1 MRTIIFLLALVQAV
15 AVYAQASGDRVGK
28 AADVC
33 LSLRKAVA
41 ERSADKVMQGIE
53 RIGEIPFSSLDLRP
67 VDVDDEVSLRGHL
80 QYSVEYLDSLLLYNL
95 DMGLVPIEEASFM
108 RAPSGALL
116 CSHHAVAAGGSVTY
130 SMSSAGVQSLL
141 VVTEP
146 GGMVNLYVYDTAND
160 RKLSDA
166 AQAGKETCR
175 LDWNVGNKS
184 VLNITVENKLP
195 RDVSFIIISN

>member
-1 MRTIIFLLALVQAV
+1 MRITIILLAIMQAV
-15 AVYAQASGDRVGK
+15 AVGAQTAADRVGE
-28 AADVC
+28 AAGVC

-41 ERSADKVMQGIE
+41 ERSADRVMQGIE
-53 RIGEIPFSSLDLRP
+53 RIGEIAFSSLDLRP
-67 VDVDDEVSLRGHL
+67 VDTADEVSLRGHL
-80 QYSVEYLDSLLLYNL
+80 QYNVEYLDSLLLYNL
-95 DMGLVPIEEASFM
+95 DMGLVSIEDAAFM
-108 RAPSGALL
+108 RAQPGALL

-130 SMSSAGVQSLL
+130 SMSSAGMQSLL

-146 GGMVNLYVYDTAND
+146 GGMVNLYVDDTANG

-175 LDWNVGNKS
+175 IDWNVEKKS
-184 VLNITVENKLP
+184 VLNITVENKSP